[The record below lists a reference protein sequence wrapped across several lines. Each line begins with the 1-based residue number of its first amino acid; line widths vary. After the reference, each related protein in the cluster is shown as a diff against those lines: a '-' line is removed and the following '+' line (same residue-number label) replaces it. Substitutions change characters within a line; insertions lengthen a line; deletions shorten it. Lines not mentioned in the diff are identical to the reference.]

1 MLNKYRGFS
10 TKSELEGISNNLQ
23 QTEEWLYEEGVDE
36 SLDVYTEKL
45 EYLKQVLNNI
55 EFSLIYMIFFLKRMH
70 LTEFGFVIAG

>member
-10 TKSELEGISNNLQ
+10 TESQLERISNNLQ

-55 EFSLIYMIFFLKRMH
+55 DFYLIYMIFSSK
-70 LTEFGFVIAG
+70 GCI

>member
-1 MLNKYRGFS
+1 MLNKYLGFS

-55 EFSLIYMIFFLKRMH
+55 EFSLIYMIFFR
-70 LTEFGFVIAG
+70 